1 MMAAVGVHDCCHHLS
16 PPLRLITEWRREMMA
31 AVVDPVGRN
40 ANWSA
45 NCSVG
50 GGDNAV

>member
-1 MMAAVGVHDCCHHLS
+1 
-16 PPLRLITEWRREMMA
+16 LITEWRREMMA

-40 ANWSA
+40 YNWSA

-50 GGDNAV
+50 GGESNNSVTCDANQMKFETLMYNG

>member
-1 MMAAVGVHDCCHHLS
+1 MSKAFEKSSEMGSDDS
-16 PPLRLITEWRREMMA
+16 RLITEWRREMMA

-45 NCSVG
+45 NSV
-50 GGDNAV
+50 DKAYKVI